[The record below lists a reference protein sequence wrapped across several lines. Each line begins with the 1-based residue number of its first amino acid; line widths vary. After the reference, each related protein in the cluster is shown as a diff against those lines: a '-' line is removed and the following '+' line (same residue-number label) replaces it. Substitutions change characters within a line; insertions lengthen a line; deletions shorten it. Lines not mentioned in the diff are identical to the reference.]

1 MLQCPLHLACAAT
14 RATRKVTSAFPTGQK
29 SMDNRF
35 NTIAGW
41 VLGSGVVLLGLA
53 SLSGHYFG
61 ADKHHRPETMGYP
74 IAGVEEEGKG
84 GGAAEPFEA
93 LLAKA
98 DLAKGEA
105 AFKKC
110 TACHN
115 ADQGGAAGIGP
126 NLFGV
131 MGEAVGQGRG
141 GFAFSDALKGK
152 GGKWDFATM
161 NEWLTN
167 PKAFAAGTKM
177 TFAGLADAQERANL
191 IAWLNTKGSNLPLP
205 AVPEAAAAPAGGAET
220 AAVVGDA
227 AAGEKSFAKCKACH
241 SINAGGANGIGPNL
255 AGVAGEGVAQGRGG
269 FAFSD
274 VLKGKVGTW
283 DDATLDA
290 WLKNPKAFAPGTKMT
305 FAGLPDA
312 QERANVIAYL
322 KTAK

>member
-1 MLQCPLHLACAAT
+1 
-14 RATRKVTSAFPTGQK
+14 
-29 SMDNRF
+29 MDNRF

-53 SLSGHYFG
+53 SISGHYFG

-74 IAGVEEEGKG
+74 IAGVAEEGKG
-84 GGAAEPFEA
+84 GAAAVPFEA
-93 LLAKA
+93 LLAGA

-105 AFKKC
+105 TFKKC

-131 MGEAVGQGRG
+131 VGKGVAAG
-141 GFAFSDALKGK
+141 SFGYSDALKGK
-152 GGKWDFATM
+152 GGKWDFATL
-161 NEWLTN
+161 NEWLTS

-177 TFAGLADAQERANL
+177 TFAGLPDAQERANL

-205 AVPEAAAAPAGGAET
+205 AVPEAAAAGAAPAAGA

-241 SINAGGANGIGPNL
+241 SATPGAPAGIGPNL
-255 AGVAGEGVAQGRGG
+255 AGVAGKGVAAGS
-269 FAFSD
+269 FAYSD
-274 VLKGKVGTW
+274 ALKGKGGTW

-290 WLKNPKAFAPGTKMT
+290 WLTNPKAFAAGTKMT